1 MDTSYIYSN
10 IFNLIFDIE
19 RKYLLIPFKIRILLK
34 YVLLLVN

>member
-19 RKYLLIPFKIRILLK
+19 RKYLLISFKIRILLK
-34 YVLLLVN
+34 YILLLVN